1 VNDLEDFN
9 RQIVDEF
16 RANGGRVGGQFEGRT
31 LLLLHTT
38 GARTGKPRVNALAY
52 RHDADHLV
60 VFASK
65 AGAPTNPDWYHNLL
79 ANPKVTVEVG
89 TELYQAV
96 ARIAIGEERERLW
109 ADQKRDVAAFADY
122 ESRTDR
128 PIPVIVLE
136 RRT

>member
-38 GARTGKPRVNALAY
+38 GARTGKPRVNPLAY
-52 RHDADHLV
+52 RHDGDHLV